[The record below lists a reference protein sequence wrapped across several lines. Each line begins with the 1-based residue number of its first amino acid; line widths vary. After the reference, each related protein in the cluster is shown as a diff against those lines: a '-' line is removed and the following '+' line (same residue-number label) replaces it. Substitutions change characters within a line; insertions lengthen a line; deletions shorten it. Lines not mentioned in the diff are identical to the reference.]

1 MGEDVQFI
9 LTLRGQLRLGFQ
21 IQSGI
26 DSQQQ
31 SFGLVTQLSLLTL
44 RYEPKRWLRTDYTL
58 TGIVFTNHRA
68 RPIIGK

>member
-31 SFGLVTQLSLLTL
+31 SFGLVTQLSLLAL
-44 RYEPKRWLRTDYTL
+44 RYEPKRWLRMD
-58 TGIVFTNHRA
+58 
-68 RPIIGK
+68 